1 MRPLFVFLSLLTLC
15 ASTLFFLPT
24 SVEAGL
30 IPCGLTTD
38 DPNQEGNQTERCTLC
53 HLLVGIHHIVVYLR
67 NIMAAVAIAAIV
79 AMAFVYLTS
88 GGNESRMTFAKG
100 GMIAA
105 LIGLC
110 IVL

>member
-1 MRPLFVFLSLLTLC
+1 MRLPLFVFLAFLILCTGTLSLGPS
-15 ASTLFFLPT
+15 A
-24 SVEAGL
+24 SVEAGI
-30 IPCGLTTD
+30 IPCGLSTP
-38 DPNQEGNQTERCTLC
+38 DPAIPGGGTERCTLC
-53 HLLVGIHHIVVYLR
+53 HLLVGISRIVVFLR

-105 LIGLC
+105 LIG
-110 IVL
+110 